1 MTWISIITLNLA
13 SKGFKIVRYNAGK
26 EHFNGTIM
34 ITTNDLT
41 KKFGDFMAVDKL
53 SLSVKEGEI
62 LCLLGANGAGKSTTI
77 NMLLNFV
84 IQGTTQQKGI
94 LID

>member
-1 MTWISIITLNLA
+1 
-13 SKGFKIVRYNAGK
+13 
-26 EHFNGTIM
+26 M